1 MSHSRS
7 KWKSFV
13 LNTNSDYISQIKRKK
28 KIPIIITNKSDIITP
43 ICKNL
48 NFKVNNGHSYTK
60 LKVKDNM
67 IGHKFGEFVF
77 TRKRHIYKKKN
88 GPKNKS

>member
-1 MSHSRS
+1 MSLSRS

-13 LNTNSDYISQIKRKK
+13 LNTHSNYISQIKKNKK
-28 KIPIIITNKSDIITP
+28 TPIIITNKSDIITP

-67 IGHKFGEFVF
+67 IGHKFGEFVL
-77 TRKRHIYKKKN
+77 TRKRNIYKKKN